1 MIYDIGDI
9 NPIDELIQEN
19 KKYIVAFKNEYK
31 MYDNYD
37 NINEKITQYN
47 LTILFQN
54 DSGMV
59 LQNPNV
65 VE

>member
-1 MIYDIGDI
+1 
-9 NPIDELIQEN
+9 
-19 KKYIVAFKNEYK
+19 